1 MEEERG
7 GRREMERRGGRG
19 ACIEKRE
26 GWRGGWGGGRGGD
39 TYLDVSKKGLV
50 TILHVFIF
58 TLQVCTHTKQYMYS
72 IM

>member
-1 MEEERG
+1 MHREER
-7 GRREMERRGGRG
+7 
-19 ACIEKRE
+19 K
-26 GWRGGWGGGRGGD
+26 WGND
-39 TYLDVSKKGLV
+39 PYLDVSKKGLV